1 MLVPVVHIVYH
12 FDIFHHEHNKL
23 DHRLCF
29 ADNTLP
35 VGKSTQLDN
44 TLLDHVLYYY
54 SNFAHLDNNEHLS
67 DRTCVVGDTEP
78 ELEVES
84 EEPELEAA
92 SVEALVEPELEAAS
106 VEALVEPELEA
117 ASVEPELEEVSE
129 LEAASV
135 EPELEAASELE
146 EVSEVSEVVVAHTHP
161 CLERTP
167 LPWYSSPVSQ
177 VDIVPPGTSRCRC
190 KSLRPGIQF
199 HPLAPQPH
207 TSPSDK

>member
-106 VEALVEPELEA
+106 VE
-117 ASVEPELEEVSE
+117 PELEEVSE

-146 EVSEVSEVVVAHTHP
+146 EVSEVVVAHTHP